1 MKVSIL
7 GAGAFGLALGQLW
20 HNYTNHEVLLWTPF
34 EEEYQEITTTHQSPQ
49 KLPNIKLSATLQVN
63 RNLEEVVTSSDV
75 VVIALPCNAVRK
87 VLEQVKLLNAKL
99 PVVIVSKGLEMGSE
113 KRLSEVYEE
122 VGLKGPLG
130 VLVGPTFAIDIIQN
144 QPTGFMLAT
153 KDDDLIKKID
163 KLFQNTNIRLETTT
177 DIPGVEYCSSI
188 KNVLAILMGAIQ
200 TRFST
205 DSSKAYFFTRIYQEA
220 SYLLEILGAKD
231 STIGSLAGLGDLFLT
246 CNSNQSRNYQY
257 GKLLVENRNLAN
269 DYAKKTTVEGKNTL
283 KVFLSLLSKINVES
297 SLLEFLDKFI
307 QGQTAI
313 DQIIRR

>member
-7 GAGAFGLALGQLW
+7 GAGAFGLALGQPW

-144 QPTGFMLAT
+144 QPPRIMLAT
-153 KDDDLIKKID
+153 KH
-163 KLFQNTNIRLETTT
+163 E
-177 DIPGVEYCSSI
+177 E
-188 KNVLAILMGAIQ
+188 
-200 TRFST
+200 
-205 DSSKAYFFTRIYQEA
+205 
-220 SYLLEILGAKD
+220 
-231 STIGSLAGLGDLFLT
+231 
-246 CNSNQSRNYQY
+246 
-257 GKLLVENRNLAN
+257 
-269 DYAKKTTVEGKNTL
+269 
-283 KVFLSLLSKINVES
+283 
-297 SLLEFLDKFI
+297 
-307 QGQTAI
+307 
-313 DQIIRR
+313 